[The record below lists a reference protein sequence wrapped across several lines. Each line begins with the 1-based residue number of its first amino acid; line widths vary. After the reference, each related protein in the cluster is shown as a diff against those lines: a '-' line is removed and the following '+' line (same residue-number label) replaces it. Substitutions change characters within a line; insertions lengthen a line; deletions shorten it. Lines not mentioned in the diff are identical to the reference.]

1 MMTALGV
8 LIGQWL
14 KSLQKQT
21 NLILLIYL
29 EKYMNTMTTEI
40 NMINANNFV
49 VTQQSRAYL
58 MSLLNTKEQKMFK
71 DFVKSLGV
79 K

>member
-1 MMTALGV
+1 
-8 LIGQWL
+8 
-14 KSLQKQT
+14 
-21 NLILLIYL
+21 
-29 EKYMNTMTTEI
+29 MNTMVTEI

-49 VTQQSRAYL
+49 VTKQSRDKL

-71 DFVKSLGV
+71 DFVKSLG

>member
-1 MMTALGV
+1 
-8 LIGQWL
+8 
-14 KSLQKQT
+14 
-21 NLILLIYL
+21 
-29 EKYMNTMTTEI
+29 MNTEI

-49 VTQQSRAYL
+49 VTKQSRDKL

-71 DFVKSLGV
+71 DFVKSLGA

>member
-1 MMTALGV
+1 
-8 LIGQWL
+8 
-14 KSLQKQT
+14 
-21 NLILLIYL
+21 
-29 EKYMNTMTTEI
+29 MNTMVTEI

-49 VTQQSRAYL
+49 VTQQSRDKL

-71 DFVKSLGV
+71 DFVKSLWA

>member
-1 MMTALGV
+1 
-8 LIGQWL
+8 
-14 KSLQKQT
+14 
-21 NLILLIYL
+21 
-29 EKYMNTMTTEI
+29 MNTMNTEI

-49 VTQQSRAYL
+49 VTQQSRDKL
-58 MSLLNTKEQKMFK
+58 LSLLNTKEQKIFK

>member
-1 MMTALGV
+1 
-8 LIGQWL
+8 
-14 KSLQKQT
+14 
-21 NLILLIYL
+21 
-29 EKYMNTMTTEI
+29 MNTMNTEI

-49 VTQQSRAYL
+49 VTKQSRDKL
-58 MSLLNTKEQKMFK
+58 LSLLNTNEQKMFK

>member
-1 MMTALGV
+1 
-8 LIGQWL
+8 
-14 KSLQKQT
+14 
-21 NLILLIYL
+21 
-29 EKYMNTMTTEI
+29 MNTEI

-49 VTQQSRAYL
+49 VTQQSRDKL

-71 DFVKSLGV
+71 DFVKSLGA

>member
-1 MMTALGV
+1 
-8 LIGQWL
+8 
-14 KSLQKQT
+14 
-21 NLILLIYL
+21 
-29 EKYMNTMTTEI
+29 MNTMNTEI

-49 VTQQSRAYL
+49 VTVQSRDKL

>member
-1 MMTALGV
+1 
-8 LIGQWL
+8 
-14 KSLQKQT
+14 
-21 NLILLIYL
+21 
-29 EKYMNTMTTEI
+29 MNTMNTEI

-49 VTQQSRAYL
+49 VTQQSRDKL

-71 DFVKSLGV
+71 DFVKSLGI